1 MRTIAMLP
9 ACSVFVTQPF
19 LVSRITASP
28 EVIAPYSSALP
39 LDWIL
44 DPNKGSSSA
53 DRVLARLIQAEAHE
67 SDPWYRDDCRQ
78 AFIVLSL
85 ALKGES
91 QPFVSAS
98 YRMYGLHPDKLY
110 PAILARREAL
120 LGPAGASPT
129 FKEPVGPGN
138 SRKPPQSIPRKQKEK
153 SA

>member
-44 DPNKGSSSA
+44 DPNKGSSFA

-78 AFIVLSL
+78 AFIVLNHVWYHEIDCGPDRHQSCDCHC
-85 ALKGES
+85 AECDPRGGYADGRACIDGES
-91 QPFVSAS
+91 AEPE
-98 YRMYGLHPDKLY
+98 G
-110 PAILARREAL
+110 EA
-120 LGPAGASPT
+120 A
-129 FKEPVGPGN
+129 
-138 SRKPPQSIPRKQKEK
+138 
-153 SA
+153 